1 MILVSFY
8 HSEWLKVKMVKKVVI
23 ITIVSRENF
32 VIFKY
37 SPFDYRR
44 IRRYENSSKGTLN
57 MF

>member
-1 MILVSFY
+1 
-8 HSEWLKVKMVKKVVI
+8 MVKKIVI